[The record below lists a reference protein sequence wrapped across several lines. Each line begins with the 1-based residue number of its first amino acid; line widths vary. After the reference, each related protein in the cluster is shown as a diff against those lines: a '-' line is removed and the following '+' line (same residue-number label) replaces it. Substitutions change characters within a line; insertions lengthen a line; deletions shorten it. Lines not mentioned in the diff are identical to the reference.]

1 MLILLN
7 LLSAVALLVWGS
19 HIVRTGIL
27 RVFGADLRTLI
38 SRSTDSTFKAFVAGI
53 GVTSLVQSSNATAVI
68 VTSFAAQNLLTLT
81 SGLAIMLGGD
91 VGTALMARVLTLD
104 LSWLSPLLILVG
116 VILFLSRK
124 QNRTG
129 QIGRTAIGLGMILLA
144 LHLIVEAAQ
153 PMMEGNGIRVMFGAL
168 TGDTMLDALVGA
180 AFAIVS
186 YSSLAAVLLTATLT
200 ASNVISLKVALC
212 LVVGANLGSGL
223 LAMFGTLAQ
232 NAAARRLAAGSLLF
246 KFAGAILILPFASM
260 LADGLLSLIS
270 DSREAVVTFH
280 LIYNVARCVV
290 CLLFIT
296 PIANLCCRLLPDR
309 AMPTDGIRP
318 LHLDETAL
326 TTPTLALANASREV
340 LRMGDIIRLMLDN
353 VRDMIHQND
362 GSKAAE
368 TVRMDDDVDQL
379 YSAIKHY
386 LSRISREQLDDADS
400 QRWTDIFTLT
410 INLEHAG
417 DIIER
422 VAKDI
427 KERKIAQRHEFSDE
441 GKAELNDLQVRLQ
454 KNLQLGLSVFFN
466 NDLRCAEQLL
476 IEKEQFR
483 DLERKYASAHVD
495 RLVNQTL
502 RSIETSALHLDL
514 LSDMKRLNSL
524 FCSTSYSVLEAANAL
539 YRTRLRKS
547 VEM

>member
-27 RVFGADLRTLI
+27 RVFGSDLRTMI
-38 SRSTDSTFKAFVAGI
+38 SRSTDGKLRAFAAGI

-68 VTSFAAQNLLTLT
+68 VASFAAQNLLPLT
-81 SGLAIMLGGD
+81 SGLAILLGAD

-104 LSWLSPLLILVG
+104 LSWLSPLFILVG
-116 VILFLSRK
+116 VFLFLSRK
-124 QNRTG
+124 QHRVG
-129 QIGRTAIGLGMILLA
+129 QIGRTGIGLGMILLA

-186 YSSLAAVLLTATLT
+186 YSSLAAVLLTATLA
-200 ASNVISLKVALC
+200 ASHVISLKVALC

-232 NAAARRLAAGSLLF
+232 NAAARRLSAGSLLF
-246 KFAGAILILPFASM
+246 KFAGAVLILPFAAM
-260 LADGLLSLIS
+260 LADGLPLLIA
-270 DSREAVVTFH
+270 DARETVVTFH
-280 LIYNVARCVV
+280 LVYNVARCVV
-290 CLLFIT
+290 CLLFIGPVAT
-296 PIANLCCRLLPDR
+296 LCTRFLPDKP
-309 AMPTDGIRP
+309 MPTDGIRP

-326 TTPTLALANASREV
+326 TTPTLALANAAREV
-340 LRMGDIIRLMLDN
+340 LRVGDIIRSMLGNVGELIRSNDATKATETVLLDN
-353 VRDMIHQND
+353 
-362 GSKAAE
+362 
-368 TVRMDDDVDQL
+368 DVDEL
-379 YSAIKHY
+379 YRATKQY
-386 LSRISREQLDDADS
+386 LSRISREDLDDADN
-400 QRWTDIFTLT
+400 QRWTDIFALT

-422 VAKDI
+422 IANDV
-427 KERKIAQRHEFSDE
+427 KERKIAQRLAFSEE
-441 GKAELNDLQVRLQ
+441 GAAELNDLYTRLQ
-454 KNLQLGLSVFFN
+454 SNLQLGLSVFFN

-476 IEKEQFR
+476 MEKECFR
-483 DLERKYASAHVD
+483 DLERKYANAHVD

-502 RSIETSALHLDL
+502 RSIETSALHLDM
-514 LSDMKRLNSL
+514 LSDMRRLNSL
-524 FCSTSYSVLEAANAL
+524 FCSTSYSVLEAASKL
-539 YRTRLRKS
+539 HRSRLRGRTNG
-547 VEM
+547 